1 MIKREPARGSRSR
14 LQQGSSEENASVGGA
29 NAAEAA
35 GDAWWERGGSAEPPD
50 GDAHCGGIS
59 LA

>member
-14 LQQGSSEENASVGGA
+14 LQQGFSEENASVGGA
-29 NAAEAA
+29 NAAEAT
-35 GDAWWERGGSAEPPD
+35 GDAWWEHGGSAAPPG
-50 GDAHCGGIS
+50 GDARRGGTS